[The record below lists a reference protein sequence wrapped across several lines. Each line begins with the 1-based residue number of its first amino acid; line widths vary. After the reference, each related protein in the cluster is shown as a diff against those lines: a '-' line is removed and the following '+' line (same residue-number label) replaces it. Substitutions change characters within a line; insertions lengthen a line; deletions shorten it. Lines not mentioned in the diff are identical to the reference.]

1 MASRFLA
8 DENFPYPV
16 TDALRRP
23 GHDVLTLSDLGLAG
37 QSLTDFAVL
46 KTASD
51 DSRAVLTLNR
61 RDFVR
66 LHRESSDHGGIVTCT
81 FDLDFEAQ
89 AERIR
94 IAVEELPALVG
105 QLLRVNRAG

>member
-1 MASRFLA
+1 
-8 DENFPYPV
+8 
-16 TDALRRP
+16 
-23 GHDVLTLSDLGLAG
+23 VLTLSDLGLAG
-37 QSLTDFAVL
+37 QSLTDSAVL

-66 LHRESSDHGGIVTCT
+66 LHRESSDHGGIVACT